1 MLYLRATLTKEV
13 KTVSIKNI
21 GLIIPTYNAG
31 KEFNDVLK
39 LVNTQDDLLTKK
51 LIIDSDSKDET
62 VEIAMK
68 NGFNVKKIC
77 SKEFGHGKT
86 RTLAAK
92 LLKECHYIIYMTQD
106 VFLQP
111 NALKELINFIEKN
124 GSLGVV
130 YGKQEVDIKKSNIFE
145 QKARDFNYPNMS
157 SIKNYED
164 RNKLGIKTVFSSD
177 AFAIYNRSILEKVGF
192 FPDVRFSEDMIVAA
206 KMIKAG
212 HSVGY
217 CAEAKV
223 YHSHNYSL
231 KEEYERMKNIG
242 QFHRENS
249 WIQDEFGSNESE
261 GMKAVVNEFT
271 YLIKRGKFYLIP
283 QSFAR
288 FLFKYIGYKK
298 GLKN

>member
-1 MLYLRATLTKEV
+1 MILK
-13 KTVSIKNI
+13 KI

-39 LVNTQDDLLTKK
+39 LINIQDDLLTRK
-51 LIIDSDSKDET
+51 LIIDSESKDET
-62 VEIAMK
+62 VEIAIE
-68 NGFNVKKIC
+68 NGFEVKKIL
-77 SKEFGHGKT
+77 STEFGHGKT
-86 RTLAAK
+86 RTLAAE
-92 LLKECHYIIYMTQD
+92 LLKDCDYIIYITQD

-111 NALKELINFIEKN
+111 NSLKEIISFIRKN

-130 YGKQEVDIKKSNIFE
+130 YGKQEVDVKKSNIFE
-145 QKARDFNYPNMS
+145 KKARDFNYPDMS
-157 SIKNYED
+157 SIKRYED
-164 RNKLGIKTVFSSD
+164 KDKLGIKTVFSSD
-177 AFAIYNRSILEKVGF
+177 AFAIYNRDILEKVGF
-192 FPDVRFSEDMIVAA
+192 FPDVQFSEDMIVAA
-206 KMIKAG
+206 KMVKAG
-212 HSVGY
+212 YSVGY

-261 GMKAVVNEFT
+261 GMKAVINEFT
-271 YLIKRGKFYLIP
+271 YLIKKGKFYLIP

-288 FLFKYIGYKK
+288 FLFKYIGYKIGLNVKHREK
-298 GLKN
+298 GRC